1 VAAAAAVQRRNKYQ
15 GEPVMKLDSIKTQ
28 VILFL
33 SVFAFFLAVKDRD
46 ALFLF
51 TTMIA
56 VSSAALCEAGW
67 VFLKERKLRL
77 TESSVISGLIVG
89 FVLFR
94 SQPWWIFTLTSFLA
108 ITSKYVFRFNNKH
121 VFNPAAFGIFLA
133 IILLRAQTQW
143 QGTYDWYILAP
154 AGLYAI
160 AKIRKLELLIGY
172 GAATLVLFGAQ
183 AVWQKVPVLNIFGYL
198 SYFYIFVMMVEPRTT
213 PVKPRAKWLFGA
225 SLAALIFVLTG
236 IGVKFDVELASLLIM
251 NMLVPL
257 LSKLG

>member
-1 VAAAAAVQRRNKYQ
+1 MAAAAAVQGRNKYS
-15 GEPVMKLDSIKTQ
+15 GEPVMKLGSIKTQ

-33 SVFAFFLAVKDRD
+33 SVFAFFHAVKDRD
-46 ALFLF
+46 ALFF
-51 TTMIA
+51 FKTMIA
-56 VSSAALCEAGW
+56 VVSAALCEAGW

-77 TESSVISGLIVG
+77 TESSIISGLIIG

-94 SQPWWIFTLTSFLA
+94 SQPWWVFSFAAFLA
-108 ITSKYVFRFNNKH
+108 ITSKYVFRVNNKH
-121 VFNPAAFGIFLA
+121 VFNPAAFGIFMA

-160 AKIRKLELLIGY
+160 IKIRKLELLLGY
-172 GAATLVLFGAQ
+172 GLATLVLFGAQ
-183 AVWQKVPVLNIFGYL
+183 AIGQKVPVFNVFGYL
-198 SYFYIFVMMVEPRTT
+198 SYFYIFVMIVEPRTT
-213 PVKPRAKWLFGA
+213 PVKPRAKWIFGA

-251 NMLVPL
+251 NMFVPL
-257 LSKLG
+257 LHKLG